1 MSVVNLFF
9 ISIKGKGGNEMNGEQ
24 RNYIV
29 RTYQTK
35 RPFAKIYG
43 IWNRHNPK
51 RNQILPTLIILLIC
65 LIFAS
70 PGPCFGETKRL
81 FRIGTGGFTGVYY
94 PIGKLIAKGLTTPSK
109 EKKDL
114 TTGVQGVPGYIGVA
128 QNSAGSI
135 ENVRAVASGE
145 IEAGLVQADIASWA
159 FHGEHAF
166 SGDESVRVVRA
177 VASLYPEKFQIVTRN
192 DANIHNVSDLRGK
205 HISLDEVG
213 SGTLSVMRIVLEA
226 HGLSEKDLLPVYL
239 KPVFTFDKMV
249 NNELQGFVMMAGAP
263 MEAVTKLSDIG
274 VSLVPIMPQMA
285 SRINKEFPYLVPAQI
300 RADIY
305 PGIPDT
311 PTLQVYALL
320 LVSSSM
326 DENLVYQV
334 TAALWSKRT
343 HTLLERGHPQGKSIS
358 LKTALT
364 GVSIPLHPGAERFY
378 REHGMQPKE
387 THTP

>member
-1 MSVVNLFF
+1 
-9 ISIKGKGGNEMNGEQ
+9 MNGTQ

-29 RTYQTK
+29 RTYQIK
-35 RPFAKIYG
+35 RPSPKICG
-43 IWNRHNPK
+43 IRRRYSSN
-51 RNQILPTLIILLIC
+51 RNQILPTLIILLIF
-65 LIFAS
+65 LTFTI

-81 FRIGTGGFTGVYY
+81 LRIGTGGLTGVYY

-109 EKKDL
+109 EKKAL
-114 TTGVQGVPGYIGVA
+114 KTGVQGVPGYIGVA

-135 ENVRAVASGE
+135 ENVRAVVSGE
-145 IEAGLVQADIASWA
+145 IEAGLVQADVAAWA
-159 FHGEHAF
+159 FHGKHAF

-177 VASLYPEKFQIVTRN
+177 VASLYPEKFQIVTRR
-192 DANIHNVSDLRGK
+192 DANIHSVLDLRGK
-205 HISLDEVG
+205 RISIDEVG
-213 SGTLSVMRIVLEA
+213 SGTLSVMRIVLDA

-239 KPVFTFDKMV
+239 KPVFTYDKMV

-263 MEAVTKLSDIG
+263 MEAVIQLSDIG
-274 VSLVPIMPQMA
+274 LSLVPIIPQMA
-285 SRINKEFPYLVPAQI
+285 SRINKQFPYLVPAQI
-300 RADIY
+300 RAGIY

-320 LVSSSM
+320 VVSSAM
-326 DENLVYQV
+326 HEDLVYQV

-343 HTLLERGHPQGKSIS
+343 LTLLERGHPQGKSIS
-358 LKTALT
+358 LKTALV

-378 REHGMQPKE
+378 REHGMHPKE